1 IVLEGVTEGENRA
14 RITSSAITGLYFLGD
29 DLSESGDSITKE
41 RVKNFLTNPGINQM
55 ARECKSFR
63 PVEIGHED
71 KATDSFYYLLSD
83 TMYLA
88 VFNFDEI
95 EKQKTIDF
103 SRLGLDS
110 DKKFLA
116 KELWSGE
123 YLEFVNDLNI
133 DISPKDVKVFKIS
146 I

>member
-1 IVLEGVTEGENRA
+1 
-14 RITSSAITGLYFLGD
+14 
-29 DLSESGDSITKE
+29 
-41 RVKNFLTNPGINQM
+41 M

-63 PVEIGHED
+63 PVEIGHGD
-71 KATDSFYYLLSD
+71 KATDTFYYLTND
-83 TMYLA
+83 IIYLA

-95 EKQKTIDF
+95 KKQKTIDF

-110 DKKFLA
+110 DKKFQA

-123 YLEFVNDLNI
+123 NLELVNDLII
-133 DISPKDVKVFKIS
+133 DIPPKDVKVFKIS